1 MKQSYK
7 LTESIGGFREGE
19 ILDVTARFGDWHT
32 YELELEPR
40 SRPRAASPK
49 VVVTEADAGFTEAE
63 ILDPTARIGD
73 WHTYELAFT
82 PVSGSAEISAGG
94 VVELSPD
101 ELGAITEPVSAE

>member
-40 SRPRAASPK
+40 STARATTPK
-49 VVVTEADAGFTEAE
+49 VVVTDAEAGFTEAE
-63 ILDPTARIGD
+63 ILDPTARFGD

-82 PVSGSAEISAGG
+82 PVSGSTEISAGG
-94 VVELSPD
+94 VVELSTE
-101 ELGAITEPVSAE
+101 ELASLAEPVAAE